1 MSMLPPKTEKT
12 MKARLAKRVVSS
24 TGRKQ
29 FLTVKIKGDL
39 AYPVFKQSGAI
50 TSMTEADGYIV
61 LPINIDV
68 VEKDQE
74 VTVFLFD

>member
-1 MSMLPPKTEKT
+1 MARLPRKIEKT
-12 MKARLAKRVVSS
+12 VKVPLAQRVASAS
-24 TGRKQ
+24 GRIQ
-29 FLTVKIKGDL
+29 FLTVKIKDNQ
-39 AYPVFKQSGAI
+39 AHPVFKHSGAI

-68 VEKDQE
+68 IEKNQE